1 MASGELE
8 VLRCESSLWSG
19 HCCARCRAELGR
31 IINRGANCRACR
43 ERICMSC
50 REYSTATHAPE
61 WLCIRCHKEKIESL
75 EPTKEWIVDFWTPE
89 NMKYPKNETKLGRSL
104 TFKDSSPWSAVRGS
118 PELRAY
124 SSMPR
129 GSVPWPQRSCSG
141 GGGIGT
147 ATRVGRPAKVAAGS
161 TNPDDRP
168 AQRQPAVKV
177 NTVHLVD
184 TCGQIIDMQ
193 TVSESTGT
201 VNAGASTLKTSG
213 DVDHP
218 GGDESED
225 FRRKQVATALTRVQ
239 EDLKHIP
246 PGVTPPRSRRF
257 LRRDPFLHED
267 ILGGSRTKDDYR
279 LVFLNGADWSSDDGG
294 CGRQTS
300 SSLSADD
307 DCDWDYFMAGLDDD
321 NDQTRPSEQTQQH
334 QQRQSAGGVGTG
346 NGDQLTGCSDGSSGG
361 SKPSETDAR
370 AATTTTFVPVVL
382 PFPVFVPVPIVIPPE
397 RAQYTLTTA
406 FANVLTEYFRERD
419 AINDAEVK
427 NVIDKRGAGSVV
439 AKMPEPPAAAID
451 EGGGAVLTMY
461 ATHASTLD
469 AKSSSSPVASCGDED
484 RDGEVG
490 YYSSSSSP
498 SPSDDSDDSDAQNV
512 AMSYDVNDS
521 PDDDDEDDGCNV
533 KLSSILDSVAAAAVK
548 SAAGN
553 SSASDEFSGTE
564 SMEQISV
571 DESSAAAGLSGKFTS
586 LIMITRDDKPTVN
599 VVTSDTTKIMPSVI
613 QDEGFKLTL
622 DTSEPADDSEV
633 KVVTGGD
640 TLSAVI
646 ALEEGLAD
654 DDSWVEDLDRDDFK
668 IESSEG
674 EEMSFEEEPEFRR
687 SALDFT
693 LHTIVEESCE
703 ESEVESDRNNQTEL
717 EKYFFFGLCDKD
729 QDASR
734 NTDAFSETSSIISE
748 GFESLDSIEPQPV
761 VSEMAGSRL
770 ERYFLSEFMGFDRPD
785 SDGSVGSDSPEH
797 SPEQRRKRLVR
808 ARGTGRQHS
817 SLDNLTESEQQVEI
831 QLDYEDSSTSSDS
844 NDESVSFEKSDGQF
858 DTVKRGKKKKR
869 SVVTAPPLEA
879 LETEENS
886 ESIIIGDDTLD
897 KNPDSADAPEE
908 KVTVP
913 MTENDQK
920 SNATDGLTRT
930 DSFNYWSSDEE
941 TNLMMSK
948 MRAFFK
954 TMLANQPKPEVPG
967 EKSKPPQLVK
977 FESELTR
984 LMKTVP
990 GIRDEQVKEIV
1001 EYLSSEDTWS
1011 DSYDSSDYTSSDLET
1026 GSRLQDENRDTAF
1039 VYQKLMASLRKIE
1052 VPSSDSS
1059 VSRNSPPLVT
1069 KVMQHIGSRLV
1080 ALMHA
1085 VSENPGTPRAS
1096 RYQRRSHHHH
1106 KTSII
1111 STTTEEED
1119 EGDDEQFNSPL
1130 PRSKSH
1136 DPLLEEARQEAS
1148 DNERFSWR
1156 GSFEST
1162 LMMSDSRTRLTS
1174 SGESCMTLAAKRR
1187 SAGDLLIKSANS
1199 SREQLDRVR
1208 SCGSIGGSV
1217 EDRIWRN
1224 GRRRSSV
1231 PDSGDSGGDSDDG
1244 VVATGPKSTT
1254 LPRSLQQQAITS
1266 SSNTNSLPRLPTT
1279 AAAAPTPSPSPLTG
1293 IYKAHSVHQ
1302 FNVKSARY
1310 RPPGYKNVASPP
1322 RREYNRRRT
1331 AQHPGQQQSVS
1342 SSPSPSSSSST
1353 NYNFQSPLTGATG
1366 NDNDCRTTI
1375 ACSGISGSELLTNS
1389 AFCSK
1394 PEDEMEKLSHRSSSS
1409 LGVARSDSMA
1419 SVYSGAGEGRYGS
1432 VPIRG
1437 EVEFGLQYNYKA
1449 AQFEINIKYCR
1460 DLAAADP
1467 KRNRSDPYVKVYL
1480 LPDKSKAGKRKTRVK
1495 KHTMNPIFDEV
1506 LKYSLSLEELNSR
1519 TLWLS
1524 VWHSDMFGRNNF
1536 LGEVQ
1541 LPLENKIF
1549 DDPSP
1554 KLYPL
1559 QERIEPL
1566 DDMCVSNK
1574 GEIIVGLKCIP
1585 PDPNSKKRAKGTFLL
1600 LVKDA
1605 KNLQA
1610 IKSNGSS
1617 DPFCKSYLL
1626 PDKGR
1631 SSKQKTNV
1639 VRKTCN
1645 PSWNQTLTYR
1655 DVSPDELAER
1665 SLELTVWDHDR
1676 LGSNE
1681 FLGGVRLSLG
1691 SGMCDGKPVEWMDSN
1706 EKETAL
1712 WQRMLDRP
1720 NFWVEGCLTLR
1731 PSLELGSKN

>member
-75 EPTKEWIVDFWTPE
+75 EPAKEWIVDFLSPE
-89 NMKYPKNETKLGRSL
+89 TMKFPKNETKLGRSL
-104 TFKDSSPWSAVRGS
+104 TFK
-118 PELRAY
+118 
-124 SSMPR
+124 
-129 GSVPWPQRSCSG
+129 
-141 GGGIGT
+141 
-147 ATRVGRPAKVAAGS
+147 
-161 TNPDDRP
+161 
-168 AQRQPAVKV
+168 
-177 NTVHLVD
+177 
-184 TCGQIIDMQ
+184 
-193 TVSESTGT
+193 
-201 VNAGASTLKTSG
+201 
-213 DVDHP
+213 
-218 GGDESED
+218 
-225 FRRKQVATALTRVQ
+225 
-239 EDLKHIP
+239 
-246 PGVTPPRSRRF
+246 GVTPPRSRRF

-267 ILGGSRTKDDYR
+267 ILGGSRSKEDYR

-321 NDQTRPSEQTQQH
+321 NDQTRPSEQTQQ
-334 QQRQSAGGVGTG
+334 RQSAGGAGTS
-346 NGDQLTGCSDGSSGG
+346 NGDQLTGCSGGGSGGG

-370 AATTTTFVPVVL
+370 ATTTTTFVPVVL

-419 AINDAEVK
+419 AVSGAELR
-427 NVIDKRGAGSVV
+427 NVNEKRGAGGVV
-439 AKMPEPPAAAID
+439 AADMPEPPAAAVD

-461 ATHASTLD
+461 AARASALD
-469 AKSSSSPVASCGDED
+469 AKSSSSPGASCGDDD

-490 YYSSSSSP
+490 YYSSSSSPSP

-521 PDDDDEDDGCNV
+521 PDDDDDEDEDDGCNV
-533 KLSSILDSVAAAAVK
+533 KLSSILDSAAAAAVK

-586 LIMITRDDKPTVN
+586 LIMITQDDKPAVN
-599 VVTSDTTKIMPSVI
+599 VVTNDTTKIMPTVV

-622 DTSEPADDSEV
+622 DTSEPADESEV

-646 ALEEGLAD
+646 TLEEGLAD

-729 QDASR
+729 QDNGR
-734 NTDAFSETSSIISE
+734 NTDGFSETSSIISE
-748 GFESLDSIEPQPV
+748 GLESLDSIEPQPV
-761 VSEMAGSRL
+761 ASEMAGSRL

-844 NDESVSFEKSDGQF
+844 NDESISFEKSDGQF

-879 LETEENS
+879 LEIEETVEN
-886 ESIIIGDDTLD
+886 INVGDDVLD
-897 KNPDSADAPEE
+897 KNTENAEVPEE

-920 SNATDGLTRT
+920 PSGTEGLTRT
-930 DSFNYWSSDEE
+930 DSFNNWSSDEE

-1059 VSRNSPPLVT
+1059 ASRNSPPLVT

-1096 RYQRRSHHHH
+1096 RYHRRSHHHH

-1119 EGDDEQFNSPL
+1119 EGEDEQFDSPGL

-1174 SGESCMTLAAKRR
+1174 SGESCVTLAAKRR

-1224 GRRRSSV
+1224 GRRRGSV

-1244 VVATGPKSTT
+1244 VAATGSKSTT
-1254 LPRSLQQQAITS
+1254 LPRSLQQQAIAS

-1279 AAAAPTPSPSPLTG
+1279 AAAAPAPSPSPLTG

-1322 RREYNRRRT
+1322 RREYNRRRI
-1331 AQHPGQQQSVS
+1331 AQHTGLQQSSS
-1342 SSPSPSSSSST
+1342 SSPSPSSSST
-1353 NYNFQSPLTGATG
+1353 ANYNFQSPPTGATG
-1366 NDNDCRTTI
+1366 NDSDCRTTI
-1375 ACSGISGSELLTNS
+1375 GISGSEPLAS
-1389 AFCSK
+1389 SSFCTK

-1419 SVYSGAGEGRYGS
+1419 SVYSGAGEGRYGM

-1437 EVEFGLQYNYKA
+1437 EVEFSLQYNYKA
-1449 AQFEINIKYCR
+1449 AQFEINIKHCR

-1506 LKYSLSLEELNSR
+1506 LKYSLPLEELNSR

-1541 LPLENKIF
+1541 LPLENMIF

-1559 QERIEPL
+1559 QERTEPL
-1566 DDMCVSNK
+1566 DDIMCVSNK
-1574 GEIIVGLKCIP
+1574 GEIIVGLKCVP
-1585 PDPNSKKRAKGTFLL
+1585 PDPNSKKRTKGTFLL

-1639 VRKTCN
+1639 ARKTCN
-1645 PSWNQTLTYR
+1645 PNWNQTLTYR

-1691 SGMCDGKPVEWMDSN
+1691 SGMCDGKPVDWMDSN
-1706 EKETAL
+1706 EKEIAL

-1731 PSLELGSKN
+1731 PSLELASKN

>member
-1 MASGELE
+1 
-8 VLRCESSLWSG
+8 
-19 HCCARCRAELGR
+19 
-31 IINRGANCRACR
+31 
-43 ERICMSC
+43 
-50 REYSTATHAPE
+50 
-61 WLCIRCHKEKIESL
+61 
-75 EPTKEWIVDFWTPE
+75 
-89 NMKYPKNETKLGRSL
+89 
-104 TFKDSSPWSAVRGS
+104 
-118 PELRAY
+118 
-124 SSMPR
+124 
-129 GSVPWPQRSCSG
+129 
-141 GGGIGT
+141 
-147 ATRVGRPAKVAAGS
+147 
-161 TNPDDRP
+161 
-168 AQRQPAVKV
+168 
-177 NTVHLVD
+177 
-184 TCGQIIDMQ
+184 
-193 TVSESTGT
+193 
-201 VNAGASTLKTSG
+201 
-213 DVDHP
+213 
-218 GGDESED
+218 
-225 FRRKQVATALTRVQ
+225 
-239 EDLKHIP
+239 
-246 PGVTPPRSRRF
+246 
-257 LRRDPFLHED
+257 
-267 ILGGSRTKDDYR
+267 
-279 LVFLNGADWSSDDGG
+279 
-294 CGRQTS
+294 
-300 SSLSADD
+300 
-307 DCDWDYFMAGLDDD
+307 MAGLDDD
-321 NDQTRPSEQTQQH
+321 NDQTRPPEQTQQ
-334 QQRQSAGGVGTG
+334 QQQQQQSAGGAGTG
-346 NGDQLTGCSDGSSGG
+346 NGDQLTGCGGGGG

-370 AATTTTFVPVVL
+370 ATTTTTTTFVPVVL

-419 AINDAEVK
+419 AVSDA
-427 NVIDKRGAGSVV
+427 VIGHVSDKRGAGGVV
-439 AKMPEPPAAAID
+439 AKMPEPPAAAVD

-461 ATHASTLD
+461 AARASALD
-469 AKSSSSPVASCGDED
+469 AKSSSPVVSCGDDD

-490 YYSSSSSP
+490 YYSSSSSPSP

-521 PDDDDEDDGCNV
+521 PDDDDDEDEDDGCNV
-533 KLSSILDSVAAAAVK
+533 KLSSILDSEAAAAVK

-586 LIMITRDDKPTVN
+586 LIMITRDDTPAVN
-599 VVTSDTTKIMPSVI
+599 VVISDTTKIMPTVN

-622 DTSEPADDSEV
+622 DTSEPVDDSEV

-668 IESSEG
+668 VESSEG
-674 EEMSFEEEPEFRR
+674 EEMSFEEEPEYRR

-703 ESEVESDRNNQTEL
+703 ESEVESDRNNQTDL
-717 EKYFFFGLCDKD
+717 EKYFFFGLCGDKD
-729 QDASR
+729 QDVCR
-734 NTDAFSETSSIISE
+734 NTDAYSETSSIISE
-748 GFESLDSIEPQPV
+748 GFESLDSIDQPQPV

-844 NDESVSFEKSDGQF
+844 NDESVSFEKIDGQF

-879 LETEENS
+879 LEIEESVEN
-886 ESIIIGDDTLD
+886 INIGDDVLEKT
-897 KNPDSADAPEE
+897 PESADVPEE

-913 MTENDQK
+913 MTESDHKPN
-920 SNATDGLTRT
+920 STEGLTRT
-930 DSFNYWSSDEE
+930 DSFNNWSSDEE

-954 TMLANQPKPEVPG
+954 TMLANQPKPEIPG

-1039 VYQKLMASLRKIE
+1039 VYQKLMSSLRKID

-1059 VSRNSPPLVT
+1059 ASRNSPPLVT

-1096 RYQRRSHHHH
+1096 RYHRRSHHHH

-1119 EGDDEQFNSPL
+1119 EGEDEQFDSPL

-1174 SGESCMTLAAKRR
+1174 SGESCVTLAAKRR

-1224 GRRRSSV
+1224 GRRRGSV

-1244 VVATGPKSTT
+1244 VTATGPKSTT
-1254 LPRSLQQQAITS
+1254 LPRSLQQQAIAS

-1279 AAAAPTPSPSPLTG
+1279 AATTPIPVPSPLTG

-1322 RREYNRRRT
+1322 RREYNRRRI
-1331 AQHPGQQQSVS
+1331 AQHPGQQQSAS
-1342 SSPSPSSSSST
+1342 TSPSPSSSST
-1353 NYNFQSPLTGATG
+1353 ANYNFQSPPTGKPIIILYT
-1366 NDNDCRTTI
+1366 NF
-1375 ACSGISGSELLTNS
+1375 SGI
-1389 AFCSK
+1389 
-1394 PEDEMEKLSHRSSSS
+1394 
-1409 LGVARSDSMA
+1409 
-1419 SVYSGAGEGRYGS
+1419 
-1432 VPIRG
+1432 
-1437 EVEFGLQYNYKA
+1437 
-1449 AQFEINIKYCR
+1449 
-1460 DLAAADP
+1460 
-1467 KRNRSDPYVKVYL
+1467 
-1480 LPDKSKAGKRKTRVK
+1480 
-1495 KHTMNPIFDEV
+1495 
-1506 LKYSLSLEELNSR
+1506 
-1519 TLWLS
+1519 
-1524 VWHSDMFGRNNF
+1524 
-1536 LGEVQ
+1536 
-1541 LPLENKIF
+1541 
-1549 DDPSP
+1549 
-1554 KLYPL
+1554 LY
-1559 QERIEPL
+1559 I
-1566 DDMCVSNK
+1566 
-1574 GEIIVGLKCIP
+1574 G
-1585 PDPNSKKRAKGTFLL
+1585 
-1600 LVKDA
+1600 
-1605 KNLQA
+1605 
-1610 IKSNGSS
+1610 
-1617 DPFCKSYLL
+1617 
-1626 PDKGR
+1626 
-1631 SSKQKTNV
+1631 
-1639 VRKTCN
+1639 
-1645 PSWNQTLTYR
+1645 
-1655 DVSPDELAER
+1655 
-1665 SLELTVWDHDR
+1665 
-1676 LGSNE
+1676 
-1681 FLGGVRLSLG
+1681 
-1691 SGMCDGKPVEWMDSN
+1691 
-1706 EKETAL
+1706 
-1712 WQRMLDRP
+1712 
-1720 NFWVEGCLTLR
+1720 
-1731 PSLELGSKN
+1731 

>member
-50 REYSTATHAPE
+50 REYSTATHVPE

-75 EPTKEWIVDFWTPE
+75 EPAKEWIVDFWTPE

-129 GSVPWPQRSCSG
+129 GSVPWPQRNGSG
-141 GGGIGT
+141 VGAAIRIGRS
-147 ATRVGRPAKVAAGS
+147 AQAAVGP
-161 TNPDDRP
+161 TNPDDLP
-168 AQRQPAVKV
+168 AQRQPAVEV

-184 TCGQIIDMQ
+184 TCGHIIDMQ

-201 VNAGASTLKTSG
+201 AIADPSTLKTLG
-213 DVDHP
+213 DIDHP

-225 FRRKQVATALTRVQ
+225 FSRKQVATALTRLQ

-257 LRRDPFLHED
+257 LRRDPFLHEE
-267 ILGGSRTKDDYR
+267 ILGGNRTKDDYR

-321 NDQTRPSEQTQQH
+321 NDQTRPPKQTQQE
-334 QQRQSAGGVGTG
+334 QQRQSAGGAGTG
-346 NGDQLTGCSDGSSGG
+346 NGDQLTGCSGGSSGG
-361 SKPSETDAR
+361 SKLSETDAR
-370 AATTTTFVPVVL
+370 AITTTSTTFVPVVL

-397 RAQYTLTTA
+397 RAHYTLTTA

-419 AINDAEVK
+419 AVSGTEVK
-427 NVIDKRGAGSVV
+427 NVNDQRGAGGVV
-439 AKMPEPPAAAID
+439 VKMPEPPTAAVD

-461 ATHASTLD
+461 ATLD

-498 SPSDDSDDSDAQNV
+498 SPSPSDDSDDSDAQNI

-521 PDDDDEDDGCNV
+521 PDDDDDEDEDDGCNV
-533 KLSSILDSVAAAAVK
+533 KLSSILDSTSAAAVK
-548 SAAGN
+548 SATGN

-571 DESSAAAGLSGKFTS
+571 DESSAAACLSGKFTS
-586 LIMITRDDKPTVN
+586 LIMITRDDKPAVN
-599 VVTSDTTKIMPSVI
+599 VVTSDTTKIMPTVI

-729 QDASR
+729 QDAGR
-734 NTDAFSETSSIISE
+734 NTDAFSETSSIMSE
-748 GFESLDSIEPQPV
+748 GFESLDSIEPQPA

-844 NDESVSFEKSDGQF
+844 NEESVSFEKNDGQC

-869 SVVTAPPLEA
+869 SIVTAPPLEA
-879 LETEENS
+879 LETEETAEN
-886 ESIIIGDDTLD
+886 INTVDDVLD
-897 KNPDSADAPEE
+897 KNPDSVDVPEE
-908 KVTVP
+908 KLTVP
-913 MTENDQK
+913 ITENDQK
-920 SNATDGLTRT
+920 PNATEGLTRT

-1059 VSRNSPPLVT
+1059 ASRNSPPLVT

-1096 RYQRRSHHHH
+1096 RYHRRSHHHH

-1174 SGESCMTLAAKRR
+1174 SGESCVTLAAKRR

-1254 LPRSLQQQAITS
+1254 LPRSLQQQAIVS

-1279 AAAAPTPSPSPLTG
+1279 AAAAPAPSPSPLTG

-1322 RREYNRRRT
+1322 RREYNRRRIT
-1331 AQHPGQQQSVS
+1331 QHPGQQQSAS
-1342 SSPSPSSSSST
+1342 TSPSPSSSSMA
-1353 NYNFQSPLTGATG
+1353 NYNFQSPPTVCTQVRAYHKYRINT
-1366 NDNDCRTTI
+1366 
-1375 ACSGISGSELLTNS
+1375 
-1389 AFCSK
+1389 F
-1394 PEDEMEKLSHRSSSS
+1394 SH
-1409 LGVARSDSMA
+1409 L
-1419 SVYSGAGEGRYGS
+1419 
-1432 VPIRG
+1432 
-1437 EVEFGLQYNYKA
+1437 
-1449 AQFEINIKYCR
+1449 C
-1460 DLAAADP
+1460 
-1467 KRNRSDPYVKVYL
+1467 
-1480 LPDKSKAGKRKTRVK
+1480 
-1495 KHTMNPIFDEV
+1495 
-1506 LKYSLSLEELNSR
+1506 
-1519 TLWLS
+1519 
-1524 VWHSDMFGRNNF
+1524 
-1536 LGEVQ
+1536 
-1541 LPLENKIF
+1541 
-1549 DDPSP
+1549 
-1554 KLYPL
+1554 
-1559 QERIEPL
+1559 
-1566 DDMCVSNK
+1566 
-1574 GEIIVGLKCIP
+1574 
-1585 PDPNSKKRAKGTFLL
+1585 
-1600 LVKDA
+1600 
-1605 KNLQA
+1605 
-1610 IKSNGSS
+1610 
-1617 DPFCKSYLL
+1617 
-1626 PDKGR
+1626 
-1631 SSKQKTNV
+1631 
-1639 VRKTCN
+1639 
-1645 PSWNQTLTYR
+1645 
-1655 DVSPDELAER
+1655 
-1665 SLELTVWDHDR
+1665 DR
-1676 LGSNE
+1676 
-1681 FLGGVRLSLG
+1681 RL
-1691 SGMCDGKPVEWMDSN
+1691 C
-1706 EKETAL
+1706 AL
-1712 WQRMLDRP
+1712 
-1720 NFWVEGCLTLR
+1720 
-1731 PSLELGSKN
+1731 

>member
-1 MASGELE
+1 MELVARQYDSMASGELE

-75 EPTKEWIVDFWTPE
+75 EPAKEWIVDFWTPE

-104 TFKDSSPWSAVRGS
+104 TFKVSSFSTRVRNALCVFLSTDSSPWSAVRGS

-129 GSVPWPQRSCSG
+129 GSIPWPQRNGSG
-141 GGGIGT
+141 GGGVGAAIRIGRS
-147 ATRVGRPAKVAAGS
+147 AQVVAGP

-168 AQRQPAVKV
+168 AQRQPAVEV

-184 TCGQIIDMQ
+184 TCGHIIDMQ
-193 TVSESTGT
+193 TVSESTRT
-201 VNAGASTLKTSG
+201 AIADPSTLKTLG

-218 GGDESED
+218 GSDESED

-267 ILGGSRTKDDYR
+267 ILGGNRTKDDYR

-321 NDQTRPSEQTQQH
+321 NDQTRPPEQTQQQ
-334 QQRQSAGGVGTG
+334 QQRQSAGGAGTCS
-346 NGDQLTGCSDGSSGG
+346 NGDQLTGCSGGSSGG

-370 AATTTTFVPVVL
+370 ATTTTSTTFVPVVL

-397 RAQYTLTTA
+397 RAHYTLTTA

-419 AINDAEVK
+419 AVSGTEVK
-427 NVIDKRGAGSVV
+427 NVNDQRGAGGVV
-439 AKMPEPPAAAID
+439 VKMPEPPAAAVD

-461 ATHASTLD
+461 ATRPSTLD
-469 AKSSSSPVASCGDED
+469 AKSSSSPLASCGDED

-498 SPSDDSDDSDAQNV
+498 SPSPSDDSDDSDAQNI

-521 PDDDDEDDGCNV
+521 PDDDDDEDEDDGCNV
-533 KLSSILDSVAAAAVK
+533 KLSSILDSASTAAVK
-548 SAAGN
+548 STTGN

-586 LIMITRDDKPTVN
+586 LIMITRDDKPAVN
-599 VVTSDTTKIMPSVI
+599 VVTSDTTKIMPTVF

-646 ALEEGLAD
+646 ALEEGMAD

-729 QDASR
+729 QDAGR
-734 NTDAFSETSSIISE
+734 NTDAFSETSSIMSE
-748 GFESLDSIEPQPV
+748 GFESLDSIEPQPA
-761 VSEMAGSRL
+761 VSEIAGSRL

-844 NDESVSFEKSDGQF
+844 NEESVSFEKNDGQF

-879 LETEENS
+879 LETEETAEN
-886 ESIIIGDDTLD
+886 IKTGDDVLD
-897 KNPDSADAPEE
+897 KNPDSADVSEE

-913 MTENDQK
+913 ITENDQK
-920 SNATDGLTRT
+920 PNVTEGLTRT

-1059 VSRNSPPLVT
+1059 ASRNSPPLVT

-1096 RYQRRSHHHH
+1096 RYHRRSHHHH

-1174 SGESCMTLAAKRR
+1174 SGESCVTLAAKRR

-1244 VVATGPKSTT
+1244 AVATDPKSTT
-1254 LPRSLQQQAITS
+1254 LPRSLQQQAIVS

-1279 AAAAPTPSPSPLTG
+1279 AAAAPAPSPSPLTG

-1322 RREYNRRRT
+1322 RREYNRRRIT
-1331 AQHPGQQQSVS
+1331 QHPGQQQSAS
-1342 SSPSPSSSSST
+1342 TSPSPSSSSMA
-1353 NYNFQSPLTGATG
+1353 NYNFQSPPT
-1366 NDNDCRTTI
+1366 
-1375 ACSGISGSELLTNS
+1375 
-1389 AFCSK
+1389 
-1394 PEDEMEKLSHRSSSS
+1394 
-1409 LGVARSDSMA
+1409 
-1419 SVYSGAGEGRYGS
+1419 
-1432 VPIRG
+1432 
-1437 EVEFGLQYNYKA
+1437 
-1449 AQFEINIKYCR
+1449 
-1460 DLAAADP
+1460 AAALKFKLFRPVDE
-1467 KRNRSDPYVKVYL
+1467 
-1480 LPDKSKAGKRKTRVK
+1480 K
-1495 KHTMNPIFDEV
+1495 K
-1506 LKYSLSLEELNSR
+1506 
-1519 TLWLS
+1519 
-1524 VWHSDMFGRNNF
+1524 
-1536 LGEVQ
+1536 
-1541 LPLENKIF
+1541 
-1549 DDPSP
+1549 
-1554 KLYPL
+1554 
-1559 QERIEPL
+1559 
-1566 DDMCVSNK
+1566 
-1574 GEIIVGLKCIP
+1574 
-1585 PDPNSKKRAKGTFLL
+1585 
-1600 LVKDA
+1600 
-1605 KNLQA
+1605 
-1610 IKSNGSS
+1610 
-1617 DPFCKSYLL
+1617 
-1626 PDKGR
+1626 
-1631 SSKQKTNV
+1631 
-1639 VRKTCN
+1639 
-1645 PSWNQTLTYR
+1645 
-1655 DVSPDELAER
+1655 
-1665 SLELTVWDHDR
+1665 
-1676 LGSNE
+1676 
-1681 FLGGVRLSLG
+1681 
-1691 SGMCDGKPVEWMDSN
+1691 
-1706 EKETAL
+1706 
-1712 WQRMLDRP
+1712 
-1720 NFWVEGCLTLR
+1720 
-1731 PSLELGSKN
+1731 

>member
-31 IINRGANCRACR
+31 IANRGANCRACR

-50 REYSTATHAPE
+50 REYSTATNAPE
-61 WLCIRCHKEKIESL
+61 WLCTRCHKEKIETM
-75 EPTKEWIVDFWTPE
+75 EPTSEWIVDFLTPD
-89 NMKYPKNETKLGRSL
+89 NMKYQKNETKLNRSL
-104 TFKDSSPWSAVRGS
+104 TFKDPSPWSAVRGS

-129 GSVPWPQRSCSG
+129 GSTPWSQRNPSRCRQVP
-141 GGGIGT
+141 
-147 ATRVGRPAKVAAGS
+147 ATTGVPEPKHKPCA
-161 TNPDDRP
+161 
-168 AQRQPAVKV
+168 
-177 NTVHLVD
+177 TVHLVD
-184 TCGQIIDMQ
+184 TCGGVIDLEPGSL
-193 TVSESTGT
+193 TVPAAATETEETDSVDGPTAKSDRGPDGVSSSQRLQNTTES
-201 VNAGASTLKTSG
+201 AKI
-213 DVDHP
+213 P
-218 GGDESED
+218 
-225 FRRKQVATALTRVQ
+225 
-239 EDLKHIP
+239 EDLKQIP

-257 LRRDPFLHED
+257 LRRDQED
-267 ILGGSRTKDDYR
+267 NLLSLSSCGGSGRVKEDYR
-279 LVFLNGADWSSDDGG
+279 LVFLNGVDWSSDDGG
-294 CGRQTS
+294 GRHTS

-307 DCDWDYFMAGLDDD
+307 DCDWDYFMASADDD
-321 NDQTRPSEQTQQH
+321 NNQQQRPST
-334 QQRQSAGGVGTG
+334 GGAGTG
-346 NGDQLTGCSDGSSGG
+346 SSNDISGRSSGG
-361 SKPSETDAR
+361 GGNGGDQFTDSRGDGSKLSETDAH
-370 AATTTTFVPVVL
+370 TTFVPVVL
-382 PFPVFVPVPIVIPPE
+382 PFPVFVPVPILIPQE
-397 RAQYTLTTA
+397 RAQSTLTAA
-406 FANVLTEYFRERD
+406 FANVLSEYFRDRD
-419 AINDAEVK
+419 SRCIEHHGHSS
-427 NVIDKRGAGSVV
+427 NVINCRTEDDGCGDQ
-439 AKMPEPPAAAID
+439 MPEPTVAD
-451 EGGGAVLTMY
+451 ERVPLAMY
-461 ATHASTLD
+461 ATRAATLD
-469 AKSSSSPVASCGDED
+469 AKPSSAVTPVIVDD
-484 RDGEVG
+484 MDDDGRKFPGG
-490 YYSSSSSP
+490 YYST
-498 SPSDDSDDSDAQNV
+498 SDDSDDSDAHA

-521 PDDDDEDDGCNV
+521 PDDSQDDEDDECNV
-533 KLSSILDSVAAAAVK
+533 KLSSILDTAGTVK
-548 SAAGN
+548 SNGTT
-553 SSASDEFSGTE
+553 SDEFSGTE
-564 SMEQISV
+564 SMERIPV
-571 DESSAAAGLSGKFTS
+571 DESSIGNGKYTS
-586 LIMITRDDKPTVN
+586 LVMITQNDKPSVN
-599 VVTSDTTKIMPSVI
+599 VVANDTTKVMECDDVDC
-613 QDEGFKLTL
+613 QVEEYKLTL

-633 KVVTGGD
+633 KVVTGSE

-668 IESSEG
+668 NESSEC
-674 EEMSFEEEPEFRR
+674 EEMSFEEEPEYKR
-687 SALDFT
+687 SELDFT

-703 ESEVESDRNNQTEL
+703 ESEVEPERSNPTEL
-717 EKYFFFGLCDKD
+717 EKYFFFGLCGEKEHDT
-729 QDASR
+729 R
-734 NTDAFSETSSIISE
+734 YTDGFSETSSIISE
-748 GFESLDSIEPQPV
+748 GLESLESIEPQQTGT
-761 VSEMAGSRL
+761 EMIGSRL

-817 SLDNLTESEQQVEI
+817 SLDNLTESEQPVDV
-831 QLDYEDSSTSSDS
+831 QLDYEDSSSDS
-844 NDESVSFEKSDGQF
+844 DSHDDTVLFDKSDGQF

-869 SVVTAPPLEA
+869 SVVTVPSLEA
-879 LETEENS
+879 LETEENV
-886 ESIIIGDDTLD
+886 
-897 KNPDSADAPEE
+897 E
-908 KVTVP
+908 KPGEHVVV
-913 MTENDQK
+913 MSDEKTENVDVAEEQIAASTPVETPQK
-920 SNATDGLTRT
+920 LSGVDGLTRT
-930 DSFNYWSSDEE
+930 DSFNNWSSDEE

-967 EKSKPPQLVK
+967 EKNKPPQLVK

-1039 VYQKLMASLRKIE
+1039 VYQKLMASLRRID

-1059 VSRNSPPLVT
+1059 ASRNSPPLVT
-1069 KVMQHIGSRLV
+1069 KVMTHIGSRLV

-1085 VSENPGTPRAS
+1085 VSESPGTPRAS
-1096 RYQRRSHHHH
+1096 RYHRRSHHHH
-1106 KTSII
+1106 KASII

-1119 EGDDEQFNSPL
+1119 EGEEEFEPPL

-1174 SGESCMTLAAKRR
+1174 SGESCVTLAAKRR

-1224 GRRRSSV
+1224 GRRRDSV
-1231 PDSGDSGGDSDDG
+1231 PDSGDSAADSDD
-1244 VVATGPKSTT
+1244 ATAAAAAGAPSGHHNKSTT
-1254 LPRSLQQQAITS
+1254 LPRSLQQQPSVTS
-1266 SSNTNSLPRLPTT
+1266 SSTNSLPRLPTT
-1279 AAAAPTPSPSPLTG
+1279 PLPSPSPLTG
-1293 IYKAHSVHQ
+1293 IYKAHSMHQ

-1310 RPPGYKNVASPP
+1310 RPPGYKNMATPP
-1322 RREYNRRRT
+1322 RREYNRRRQT
-1331 AQHPGQQQSVS
+1331 AAQPAGQSPPSTVPYS
-1342 SSPSPSSSSST
+1342 NNFPPSPLIGTFENDST
-1353 NYNFQSPLTGATG
+1353 QIVGGSCGVISPEPSA
-1366 NDNDCRTTI
+1366 NNSV
-1375 ACSGISGSELLTNS
+1375 CSFKAEDDVE
-1389 AFCSK
+1389 K
-1394 PEDEMEKLSHRSSSS
+1394 PQHRSSSS

-1419 SVYSGAGEGRYGS
+1419 SVYSGAGEVRYGT
-1432 VPIRG
+1432 VAVRG

-1449 AQFEINIKYCR
+1449 AQFEINIKHCR

-1506 LKYSLSLEELNSR
+1506 LKYNLSLEELNSR

-1536 LGEVQ
+1536 LGEVRV
-1541 LPLENKIF
+1541 PLENKIF
-1549 DDPSP
+1549 DDPTP

-1559 QERIEPL
+1559 QERTEPL
-1566 DDMCVSNK
+1566 EDMCVSSK
-1574 GEIIVGLKCIP
+1574 GEIIVGLKCVP
-1585 PDPNSKKRAKGTFLL
+1585 PDPNSKKRTKGTLLL

-1610 IKSNGSS
+1610 VKSNGTS

-1631 SSKQKTNV
+1631 NSKQKTNV
-1639 VRKTCN
+1639 ARKTCN
-1645 PSWNQTLTYR
+1645 PSWNQTITYR
-1655 DVSPDELAER
+1655 DISPEELAER

-1691 SGMCDGKPVEWMDSN
+1691 SGMYDGKSVEMDSN
-1706 EKETAL
+1706 EKEVAL

-1720 NFWVEGCLTLR
+1720 NFWVEGCLSLR
-1731 PSLELGSKN
+1731 PSLEHASKN

>member
-50 REYSTATHAPE
+50 REYSTATHVPE

-75 EPTKEWIVDFWTPE
+75 EPAKKWIVDFWTPE

-104 TFKDSSPWSAVRGS
+104 TFKVSSFSPRVRNALCVFLSTDSSPWSAVRGS

-129 GSVPWPQRSCSG
+129 GSVPWPQRNGSG
-141 GGGIGT
+141 VGAAIRIGRS
-147 ATRVGRPAKVAAGS
+147 AQAAVGP
-161 TNPDDRP
+161 TNPDDLP
-168 AQRQPAVKV
+168 AQRQPAVEV

-184 TCGQIIDMQ
+184 TCGHIIDMQ

-201 VNAGASTLKTSG
+201 AIADPSTLKTLG
-213 DVDHP
+213 DIDHP
-218 GGDESED
+218 GSDESED
-225 FRRKQVATALTRVQ
+225 FSRKQVATALTKLQ

-267 ILGGSRTKDDYR
+267 ILGGNRTKDDYR

-321 NDQTRPSEQTQQH
+321 NDQTRPPKQTQQE
-334 QQRQSAGGVGTG
+334 QQRQSAGGAGTG
-346 NGDQLTGCSDGSSGG
+346 NGDQLTGCSGGSSGG
-361 SKPSETDAR
+361 SKLSETDAR
-370 AATTTTFVPVVL
+370 AITTTSTTFVPVVL

-397 RAQYTLTTA
+397 RAHYTLTTA

-419 AINDAEVK
+419 AVSGTEVK
-427 NVIDKRGAGSVV
+427 NVNDQRGAGGVV
-439 AKMPEPPAAAID
+439 VKMPEPPAAAVD

-461 ATHASTLD
+461 ATLD
-469 AKSSSSPVASCGDED
+469 TKSSSSPVASCGDED

-498 SPSDDSDDSDAQNV
+498 SPSPSDDSDDSDAQNI

-521 PDDDDEDDGCNV
+521 PDDDDDEDEDDGCNV
-533 KLSSILDSVAAAAVK
+533 KLSSILDSTSAAAVK
-548 SAAGN
+548 SATGN

-571 DESSAAAGLSGKFTS
+571 DESSATACLSGKFTS
-586 LIMITRDDKPTVN
+586 LIMITRDDKPAVN
-599 VVTSDTTKIMPSVI
+599 VVTSDTTRIMPTVI

-729 QDASR
+729 QDAGR
-734 NTDAFSETSSIISE
+734 NTDAFSETSSIMSE
-748 GFESLDSIEPQPV
+748 GFESLDSIEPQTT
-761 VSEMAGSRL
+761 VSEIAGSRL

-844 NDESVSFEKSDGQF
+844 NEESVSFEKNDGQC
-858 DTVKRGKKKKR
+858 DTVKRSKKKKR
-869 SVVTAPPLEA
+869 SIVTAPPLEA
-879 LETEENS
+879 LETEETAEN
-886 ESIIIGDDTLD
+886 INTVDDVLD
-897 KNPDSADAPEE
+897 KNPDSADVPEE
-908 KVTVP
+908 KLTVP
-913 MTENDQK
+913 ITENDQK
-920 SNATDGLTRT
+920 PNATEGLTRT

-1059 VSRNSPPLVT
+1059 ASRNSPPLVT
-1069 KVMQHIGSRLV
+1069 KMMQHIGSRLV

-1096 RYQRRSHHHH
+1096 RYHRRSHHHH

-1174 SGESCMTLAAKRR
+1174 SGESCVTLAAKRR

-1254 LPRSLQQQAITS
+1254 LPRSLQQQAIVS

-1279 AAAAPTPSPSPLTG
+1279 AAAAPAPSPSPLTG

-1322 RREYNRRRT
+1322 RREYNRRRIT
-1331 AQHPGQQQSVS
+1331 QHPGQQQSAS
-1342 SSPSPSSSSST
+1342 TSPSPSSSSMA
-1353 NYNFQSPLTGATG
+1353 NYNFQSPPTG
-1366 NDNDCRTTI
+1366 
-1375 ACSGISGSELLTNS
+1375 
-1389 AFCSK
+1389 K
-1394 PEDEMEKLSHRSSSS
+1394 
-1409 LGVARSDSMA
+1409 
-1419 SVYSGAGEGRYGS
+1419 
-1432 VPIRG
+1432 
-1437 EVEFGLQYNYKA
+1437 
-1449 AQFEINIKYCR
+1449 
-1460 DLAAADP
+1460 
-1467 KRNRSDPYVKVYL
+1467 
-1480 LPDKSKAGKRKTRVK
+1480 
-1495 KHTMNPIFDEV
+1495 
-1506 LKYSLSLEELNSR
+1506 
-1519 TLWLS
+1519 
-1524 VWHSDMFGRNNF
+1524 
-1536 LGEVQ
+1536 
-1541 LPLENKIF
+1541 
-1549 DDPSP
+1549 
-1554 KLYPL
+1554 
-1559 QERIEPL
+1559 
-1566 DDMCVSNK
+1566 
-1574 GEIIVGLKCIP
+1574 
-1585 PDPNSKKRAKGTFLL
+1585 
-1600 LVKDA
+1600 
-1605 KNLQA
+1605 
-1610 IKSNGSS
+1610 
-1617 DPFCKSYLL
+1617 
-1626 PDKGR
+1626 
-1631 SSKQKTNV
+1631 
-1639 VRKTCN
+1639 
-1645 PSWNQTLTYR
+1645 
-1655 DVSPDELAER
+1655 
-1665 SLELTVWDHDR
+1665 
-1676 LGSNE
+1676 
-1681 FLGGVRLSLG
+1681 
-1691 SGMCDGKPVEWMDSN
+1691 
-1706 EKETAL
+1706 
-1712 WQRMLDRP
+1712 
-1720 NFWVEGCLTLR
+1720 
-1731 PSLELGSKN
+1731 

>member
-1 MASGELE
+1 
-8 VLRCESSLWSG
+8 
-19 HCCARCRAELGR
+19 
-31 IINRGANCRACR
+31 
-43 ERICMSC
+43 MSC

-75 EPTKEWIVDFWTPE
+75 EPAKEWIVDFLSPE
-89 NMKYPKNETKLGRSL
+89 TMKFPKNETKLGRSL

-129 GSVPWPQRSCSG
+129 GSVPWPRRNGGSG
-141 GGGIGT
+141 GGVGV
-147 ATRVGRPAKVAAGS
+147 ASRVGPPAPAVVGPMK
-161 TNPDDRP
+161 PDDRP
-168 AQRQPAVKV
+168 AQRQPTVDV

-184 TCGQIIDMQ
+184 TCGHVIDMQ
-193 TVSESTGT
+193 TVPQTTT
-201 VNAGASTLKTSG
+201 VTAIADVSSLQTSG
-213 DVDHP
+213 DVNHP
-218 GGDESED
+218 GNESED
-225 FRRKQVATALTRVQ
+225 DRRKQVATALTGCLSRVQ

-257 LRRDPFLHED
+257 LRRDPFLHEE
-267 ILGGSRTKDDYR
+267 ILGGSRTKEDYR

-321 NDQTRPSEQTQQH
+321 NDQTRPLEQTREQQ
-334 QQRQSAGGVGTG
+334 QEQDQRQSTGGAGTG
-346 NGDQLTGCSDGSSGG
+346 NCDQLTSCSGGSGGG

-370 AATTTTFVPVVL
+370 ATTTTTFVPVVL

-419 AINDAEVK
+419 AVNSAEVK
-427 NVIDKRGAGSVV
+427 NVKEKRGTGGVV
-439 AKMPEPPAAAID
+439 EEMPEPPAAAVD

-461 ATHASTLD
+461 AARASALD
-469 AKSSSSPVASCGDED
+469 AKSSSSPVASCGDDD

-490 YYSSSSSP
+490 YYSSSSSSSP

-521 PDDDDEDDGCNV
+521 PDDDDDEDEDDGCNV
-533 KLSSILDSVAAAAVK
+533 KLSSILDSAAAAAVK
-548 SAAGN
+548 CAAGN

-599 VVTSDTTKIMPSVI
+599 VVASDTTKIMPTIV

-729 QDASR
+729 QDAGR

-748 GFESLDSIEPQPV
+748 GLESLDSIEPQPA

-844 NDESVSFEKSDGQF
+844 NDESISFEKSDGQF

-879 LETEENS
+879 LEIEESVENINTGDDLLDKNS
-886 ESIIIGDDTLD
+886 ES
-897 KNPDSADAPEE
+897 AEMPEE
-908 KVTVP
+908 KVTIP
-913 MTENDQK
+913 LAESDQK
-920 SNATDGLTRT
+920 PNGTEGLTRT
-930 DSFNYWSSDEE
+930 DSFNNWSSDEE

-1059 VSRNSPPLVT
+1059 TSRNSPPLVT

-1096 RYQRRSHHHH
+1096 RYHRRSHHHH

-1119 EGDDEQFNSPL
+1119 EGDDEQFDSPL

-1174 SGESCMTLAAKRR
+1174 SGESCVTLAAKRR

-1224 GRRRSSV
+1224 GRRRGSV

-1244 VVATGPKSTT
+1244 VTATGSKSTT
-1254 LPRSLQQQAITS
+1254 LPRSLQQQAIAS

-1279 AAAAPTPSPSPLTG
+1279 TTAAPAQSPSPLTG

-1322 RREYNRRRT
+1322 RREYNRRRI
-1331 AQHPGQQQSVS
+1331 AQHPGQQQSAS
-1342 SSPSPSSSSST
+1342 TSPSPSSSST
-1353 NYNFQSPLTGATG
+1353 ANYNFQSPPIGATG

-1375 ACSGISGSELLTNS
+1375 ACGISGSEPLASS

-1419 SVYSGAGEGRYGS
+1419 SVYSGAGEGRYGT

-1449 AQFEINIKYCR
+1449 AQFEINIKHCR

-1506 LKYSLSLEELNSR
+1506 LKYSLPLEELNSR

-1541 LPLENKIF
+1541 LPLENMIF

-1559 QERIEPL
+1559 QERTEPL
-1566 DDMCVSNK
+1566 DDTMCVSNK
-1574 GEIIVGLKCIP
+1574 GEIIVGLKCVP
-1585 PDPNSKKRAKGTFLL
+1585 PDPNSKKRTKGTFLL

-1639 VRKTCN
+1639 ARKTCN
-1645 PSWNQTLTYR
+1645 PNWNQTLTYR
-1655 DVSPDELAER
+1655 DVSPEELAER

-1691 SGMCDGKPVEWMDSN
+1691 SGMCDGKPVDWMDSN

-1731 PSLELGSKN
+1731 PSLELASKN